1 MAYPKKRGL
10 RQITVDDVIYRWRF
24 AGSEMKGTLTIYGPN
39 SSDRVLV
46 VNSYEWFDLWM
57 SYPFALRQAPE
68 DVTPAIVRRA
78 IEFGLN
84 NGWVPSARGETLTFW
99 YFNSEFQSIEPNA
112 EAVRELRKLQFKGS
126 DS

>member
-10 RQITVDDVIYRWRF
+10 RQITVGDVVYRWRF
-24 AGSEMKGTLTIYGPN
+24 VGGEMQGTLTIYGPN

-46 VNSYEWFDLWM
+46 VKSYEWFDLWM
-57 SYPFALRQAPE
+57 SHPFALRQAPE

-84 NGWVPSARGETLTFW
+84 NGWEPNARGKELTIW
-99 YFNSEFQSIEPNA
+99 YFNSEFQLTEPNA
-112 EAVRELRKLQFKGS
+112 EAVDALRKLQFKGA
-126 DS
+126 DA